1 MSVRNAVLKYRSDI
15 DGLRS
20 FAVMFV
26 VLFHAFP
33 SWFSGGF
40 IGVDVFF
47 VISGYLISGIIFS
60 GLNAGTF
67 SFSEFYS
74 RRIRRIFPVLIIVLA
89 LSLIAGWFLLL
100 ADEYTQLGKHVAG
113 GSVFVSNFLLWDEVG
128 YFDRSSDLKPLL
140 HLWSLGVEEQFYVFW
155 PFVLWLVWTK
165 AWGFF
170 WPVFLVFS
178 VSFVLNIF
186 FVSKDQA
193 ATFFWPLGRFWELLA
208 GSLLAWIFLYK
219 YDVLDNI
226 RDKSSAF
233 LSSTLSS
240 GFLSFF
246 LKVIPD
252 ILSLI
257 SFSIL
262 FLCLFHYHKGI
273 EFPGMWAVAPVVAT
287 LLIIAVGSGSR
298 LNRILL
304 MNPVAVWF
312 GLISY
317 SLYLWHWPL
326 LSFLRIV
333 EERVPSFWLRSGAV
347 ILSVVLASVTTK
359 TIEKYYRGSQ
369 RAGKKA
375 LGLVVCMA
383 LVGGTGLWVYLDKGF
398 IGRVSTPENTVIE
411 NLLSEGRDDT
421 RYYNCSEYLP
431 EVEVS
436 IFTEGGCKLLKPGRP
451 DVLFVGDSH
460 TGHYIPSLV
469 NAALGNVVA
478 VIQGNS
484 CLPYAADSY
493 MSKRKCQNKY
503 EALVDFL
510 DKTESVKTVFLSAF
524 WNKALSAEVGASGIN
539 WRLPEAPEEA
549 DIASFKANMENFLQV
564 AMQKGRRIV
573 FMKDVPTLDF
583 DIRRCFHIRPVRISA
598 KADYLEDCSLELEPL
613 YQRDSVFSVII
624 DDLVGHYPDLV
635 QYDPSRVLCDNVR
648 CYAKMNGLPLYHD
661 GDHLS
666 SEGGR
671 LVVEDLVL
679 ENLLIR
685 SSPSQKAVD

>member
-1 MSVRNAVLKYRSDI
+1 MRNIVLKYRSDI

-33 SWFSGGF
+33 AWFSGGF

-60 GLNAGTF
+60 GLNAGKF

-74 RRIRRIFPVLIIVLA
+74 RRIRRIFPVLIIVLL

-113 GSVFVSNFLLWDEVG
+113 GSVFISNFLLWGEVG

-140 HLWSLGVEEQFYVFW
+140 HLWSLGVEEQFYIIW
-155 PFVLWLVWTK
+155 PFVLWLAWTK
-165 AWGFF
+165 AWFF
-170 WPVFLVFS
+170 FRPVLIVFFI
-178 VSFVLNIF
+178 SFSLNLF

-208 GSLLAWIFLYK
+208 GSLLAWFFLYK
-219 YDVLDNI
+219 YDDLSDTRNKI
-226 RDKSSAF
+226 SIF
-233 LSSTLSS
+233 LSSILPSRCS
-240 GFLSFF
+240 SFF

-252 ILSLI
+252 VLSLI
-257 SFSIL
+257 SFSVL
-262 FLCLFHYHKGI
+262 FLCLFYYHEGI
-273 EFPGMWAVAPVVAT
+273 EFPGVWAVAPVVAT
-287 LLIIAVGSGSR
+287 VLIIAVGSGSR

-304 MNPVAVWF
+304 MNPVAVWL

-326 LSFLRIV
+326 LSFLRVI
-333 EERVPSFWLRSGAV
+333 EEKVPSLWLRSGAV
-347 ILSVVLASVTTK
+347 VLSVVLAAITTK
-359 TIEKYYRGSQ
+359 TIEKYYRGSEGG
-369 RAGKKA
+369 RRKTV
-375 LGLVVCMA
+375 GLVVCMA
-383 LVGGTGLWVYLDKGF
+383 IVGGSGLLVYLNKGY
-398 IGRVSTPENTVIE
+398 IGRVSTPENAIIE
-411 NLLSEGRDDT
+411 KLLSEGRDDIE
-421 RYYNCSEYLP
+421 YFDCSEYLP
-431 EVEVS
+431 ELDLS
-436 IFTEGGCKLLKPGRP
+436 AFAKGDCKLLKPAKP

-460 TGHYIPSLV
+460 TGHYVSSL
-469 NAALGNVVA
+469 NNSALGNVVA

-484 CLPYAADSY
+484 CLPYAADGY
-493 MSKRKCQNKY
+493 MKKRKCQNKY
-503 EALVDFL
+503 EALIDFL
-510 DKTESVKTVFLSAF
+510 NKTESVKTIFLSAF

-539 WRLPEAPEEA
+539 WRLPEAPEES
-549 DIASFKANMENFLQV
+549 DITSFKVSMNHFLRV
-564 AMQKGRRIV
+564 AMQKGRSVV

-598 KADYLEDCSLELEPL
+598 KADYIEDCSLDLNTL
-613 YQRDSVFSVII
+613 YQRDLAFSIII
-624 DDLVGHYPDLV
+624 DDLVGRYPDLV
-635 QYDPSRVLCDNVR
+635 QYNPSRVLCDNTR
-648 CYAKMNGLPLYHD
+648 CYAKVNGLPLYHD

-679 ENLLIR
+679 KNLLVR
-685 SSPSQKAVD
+685 SPLPQVAAD